1 MVPAQSTTLVAAL
14 CGFRG
19 GRVQAELGSFFACK
33 ADVCGLLRHVSST
46 GRVRVLTLALGLCK
60 TDRVSPTLQALWFA
74 TKYETPRGTI
84 DAASNFHR
92 YPLFT

>member
-1 MVPAQSTTLVAAL
+1 
-14 CGFRG
+14 
-19 GRVQAELGSFFACK
+19 VQTELGSVFAYK

-46 GRVRVLTLALGLCK
+46 GRVRVLPLALGLCK

-84 DAASNFHR
+84 DAAPNFHR
-92 YPLFT
+92 YSLFT